1 MTTTAEL
8 LLVWDQRRAR
18 SQQTDLGM
26 SEVGGCRRRAGYRLA
41 GVAPTNSGGSI
52 QAVMGTAIHHVV
64 ENVFRD
70 LQDAGLIPAE
80 DLVEHEVHFAG
91 VKGHLDRYDSA
102 RAEVDDTKSVDGR
115 RLEYIRVNG
124 PDRQHVWQSHLY
136 AAALIKEGRPVRS
149 IVIDYIARDTGEDH
163 QESMPFDTQHVRD
176 ALDWLKYVRET
187 PLELLS
193 RDYAPTSAF
202 CRGCPFRDLC
212 WDGGVPN
219 RDPRSVLYLDDPDAQ
234 EWTRK
239 LDEARADKA
248 DAAKREEEAK
258 GALDAIRPNDTGRSD
273 IVDVGYPK
281 GLKWTVSTEH
291 RIDLDAVRA
300 EYEETGMKPPEKQ
313 ITKTILRLVSLP
325 SAEESGG
332 QA

>member
-8 LLVWDQRRAR
+8 LLAWDQTRAR
-18 SQQTDLGM
+18 SQQTELGM

-52 QAVMGTAIHHVV
+52 QAVMGTAIHAVV
-64 ENVFRD
+64 EGVFRE
-70 LQDAGLIPAE
+70 LQAAGVIPAA
-80 DLVEHEVHFAG
+80 DLVEHEVRFAG
-91 VKGHLDRYDSA
+91 VVGHLDRYDSV
-102 RAEVDDTKSVDGR
+102 RAEVDDTKSVAGR

-136 AAALIKEGRPVRS
+136 AAALIREGKPVRG

-163 QESMPFDTQHVRD
+163 QEPLPFDPEHVRD
-176 ALDWLKYVRET
+176 ALAWLKYVRET

-202 CRGCPFRDLC
+202 CGGCPFRDLC

-219 RDPRSVLYLDDPDAQ
+219 RDPRSVIYLDDPDAQ
-234 EWTRK
+234 AWARK

-248 DAAKREEEAK
+248 DAARREEEAK
-258 GALDAIRPNDTGRSD
+258 GALDALRPNDRGKSD
-273 IVDVGYPK
+273 ILDVGYPK
-281 GLKWTVSTEH
+281 GLRWTVSPDVRLDTE
-291 RIDLDAVRA
+291 AVRA
-300 EYEETGMKPPEKQ
+300 EYAEAGMKPPEKHGQ
-313 ITKTILRLVSLP
+313 KTTLRLVSLP
-325 SAEESGG
+325 TEAG
-332 QA
+332 AA

>member
-8 LLVWDQRRAR
+8 LLAWDQRRAR
-18 SQQTDLGM
+18 SQQTELGM

-64 ENVFRD
+64 EGVFRE
-70 LQDAGLIPAE
+70 LQAAGVIPAA

-91 VKGHLDRYDSA
+91 VKGHLDRYDSV
-102 RAEVDDTKSVDGR
+102 RAEVDDTKSIAGR

-136 AAALIKEGRPVRS
+136 AAALIKEGRPVRG

-163 QESMPFDTQHVRD
+163 QEPMPFDPQHVRD
-176 ALDWLKYVRET
+176 ALAWLKYVRDT
-187 PLELLS
+187 PLELLA
-193 RDYAPTSAF
+193 RDHAPSSAF
-202 CRGCPFRDLC
+202 CGGCPFRDLC
-212 WDGGVPN
+212 WDGGVPD
-219 RDPRSVLYLDDPDAQ
+219 RDPRSVLFVDDPDAQ
-234 EWTRK
+234 EWARK

-248 DAAKREEEAK
+248 DAAHREEEAK
-258 GALDAIRPNDTGRSD
+258 GALDALRPNDTGRSD
-273 IVDVGYPK
+273 VVDVGYPK
-281 GLKWTVSTEH
+281 GLKWTVSTET
-291 RIDLDAVRA
+291 RLDGDAVRA
-300 EYEETGMKPPEKQ
+300 EYAEVGARPPEKQ

-325 SAEESGG
+325 AAEPGESS
-332 QA
+332 